1 MQELLGRVMFL
12 DLICLKFFMTCVGV
26 AKRVL
31 LFPFF
36 NLTNVD
42 KHVSKSGDFLCYD
55 FRFA

>member
-1 MQELLGRVMFL
+1 MFEPRQMQELLGRVMFL

-36 NLTNVD
+36 LFD
-42 KHVSKSGDFLCYD
+42 K
-55 FRFA
+55 R